1 MHEPIPVTVLTGFL
15 GAGKTTLLRHML
27 QAEHGLKL
35 AVIENEFSETPIDGQ
50 LLGDKPVELLT
61 LANGCVCCSIHVE
74 LEKALFLL
82 LDKLDAG
89 ELAFDRLVIECTGL
103 ADPAPVAQTF
113 FADEE
118 LAQRYVLDGIVTLV
132 DAVNAE
138 RHLQEA
144 IAQAQVGFADRILL
158 SKTDL
163 AEPEQVE
170 ALRQRLVRINR
181 RAPLRVVEHGRID
194 LAELLDIRGFNL
206 NADIAP
212 APLLR
217 PLAPVGQ
224 SADRIRTLVL
234 SSDQPLDMTRLSA
247 FMEDLLERHGN
258 SLLRYKGVLDVAGD
272 ERRLVFQG
280 VLRLYG
286 FDWDEP
292 WGEGETRQSVLV
304 FIGDNLPEDEIR
316 AGFAALA
323 PLSRREREKSK
334 KPGECRAF
342 SCSADAYL
350 PYTGSLAQMALTFSR
365 TASTTDSSP
374 MFCRMSQIQPASSRH
389 SVSPKPR
396 VVTAGVPMR
405 RPEVTNGERGSFG
418 TLFLFTV
425 M

>member
-1 MHEPIPVTVLTGFL
+1 MYPDPIPVTVLTGFL

-50 LLGDKPVELLT
+50 LLGNKPVELLT

-138 RHLQEA
+138 RHLEEA

-170 ALRQRLVRINR
+170 ALRQRLARINR

-217 PLAPVGQ
+217 PLAPLGLP
-224 SADRIRTLVL
+224 ADRIGTLVL
-234 SSDQPLDMTRLSA
+234 SSDQPLDMARLSA
-247 FMEDLLERHGN
+247 FMEGLLERHGN
-258 SLLRYKGVLDVAGD
+258 ALLRYKGVLDVAGD

-292 WGEGETRQSVLV
+292 WGEGEARQSVLV

-316 AGFAALA
+316 RGFAEVEQAG
-323 PLSRREREKSK
+323 
-334 KPGECRAF
+334 GE
-342 SCSADAYL
+342 S
-350 PYTGSLAQMALTFSR
+350 
-365 TASTTDSSP
+365 
-374 MFCRMSQIQPASSRH
+374 
-389 SVSPKPR
+389 
-396 VVTAGVPMR
+396 
-405 RPEVTNGERGSFG
+405 
-418 TLFLFTV
+418 
-425 M
+425 